1 MKRTSILVLVVF
13 FKVPLFCTSSFCA
26 EKHKILYIDS
36 YHQGYIWSADIA
48 SGINSILAGRQDVEL
63 KIFQMDTKRN
73 QSENFKKTAAIKAKN
88 LIVSWKPDVVI
99 ASDDNASKYLIV
111 PYFKGGELP
120 FVFCGL
126 NWDADIYG
134 FPARNVTGMI
144 EVALYSSTIN
154 ILKKFSKGHNIGYLA
169 SDTVS
174 ERKELE
180 NIIKRFNEKFNVRLS
195 KTFDELKRDF
205 LSLQETSDMILIQE
219 CRSVKDF
226 NHRHM
231 VEFIEINTSIPT
243 GSMQRYLIHYA
254 LITFS
259 KIGEEQGEYAAKTA
273 LEILA
278 GKSPQ
283 QIPIVSN
290 KKSKI
295 YLNMKLAKKLE
306 IKFPMELIRNAHLI
320 SAE

>member
-1 MKRTSILVLVVF
+1 LKKASILF
-13 FKVPLFCTSSFCA
+13 FVIFFAVTLFCTSSFCT

-36 YHQGYIWSADIA
+36 YHQGYGWSADIA
-48 SGINSILAGRQDVEL
+48 KGIKSVLAVRQDVEL

-73 QSENFKKTAAIKAKN
+73 QSENFKKNAAVKAKN
-88 LIVSWKPDVVI
+88 LIASWKPDVVI

-111 PYFKGGELP
+111 PYFRGGKLP

-126 NWDADIYG
+126 NWDASIYG

-144 EVALYSSTIN
+144 EVALYPSTIST
-154 ILKKFSKGHNIGYLA
+154 LKQFSRGNKIGYLA

-180 NIIKRFNEKFNVRLS
+180 NIIKRFHAKFNVRLS
-195 KTFDELKRDF
+195 KTFAELKQDF
-205 LSLQETSDMILIQE
+205 LDLQKTSDLILIQE
-219 CRSVKDF
+219 CRSVKNF
-226 NHRHM
+226 NHRDM
-231 VEFIEINTSIPT
+231 IEFIEANTSIPT
-243 GSMQRYLIHYA
+243 GSMQKFLIDYA

-290 KKSKI
+290 KKAKI

-306 IKFPMELIRNAHLI
+306 VKFPMELIENAHLI